1 MYEKDEDKTIFIT
14 NLGLYCY
21 KVISFG
27 LRNAGATFQRIIN
40 KVFEKQIGR
49 NIEEYVDDILE
60 IDRTESIHSQVW
72 GDLSFI
78 FLR

>member
-1 MYEKDEDKTIFIT
+1 MCEKDEDKTIFIT
-14 NLGLYCY
+14 ILGLYCY

-27 LRNAGATFQRIIN
+27 LRNASATFQRIIN

-60 IDRTESIHSQVW
+60 IDSTESIHSQVW

-78 FLR
+78 F

>member
-78 FLR
+78 F